1 MIDACALPALTSFHP
16 YDLHPSPFTHGL
28 PIEPRQS
35 TFWLNESFRA
45 VRTQPFA
52 YTGVVVFSLLASG
65 LLFEPAHCRMLLAS
79 LWMLRGD
86 LTGRRRT
93 RRTFGQNARVRRSRK
108 AFSDR
113 KLRNQFFTIGILS
126 AIWLEIVSAVFAIL
140 GRESLEKW
148 KITAEGVDLES
159 IYANFPTT
167 ALVVAFAL
175 YVPLLMLT
183 TFSPLLIALN
193 KQPVGKSLFFSF
205 FGVLRNLGPIVL
217 YLVVLLVGATVVT
230 LAVEAFFA
238 AIGLPAAV
246 AFTAPI
252 LMCFLSALSQA
263 GVWAMFRDFF
273 GSTRVEG

>member
-1 MIDACALPALTSFHP
+1 MASQSSL
-16 YDLHPSPFTHGL
+16 
-28 PIEPRQS
+28 RQS

-65 LLFEPAHCRMLLAS
+65 LLSSLPIVGMLLAS
-79 LWMLRGD
+79 LWMPYGAI
-86 LTGRRRT
+86 LTGL
-93 RRTFGQNARVRRSRK
+93 GARDALSGKTPGYGVLGK

-148 KITAEGVDLES
+148 KITAEGIDLES

-205 FGVLRNLGPIVL
+205 FGVLRNVGPIVL

>member
-1 MIDACALPALTSFHP
+1 
-16 YDLHPSPFTHGL
+16 
-28 PIEPRQS
+28 
-35 TFWLNESFRA
+35 
-45 VRTQPFA
+45 
-52 YTGVVVFSLLASG
+52 
-65 LLFEPAHCRMLLAS
+65 
-79 LWMLRGD
+79 
-86 LTGRRRT
+86 
-93 RRTFGQNARVRRSRK
+93 
-108 AFSDR
+108 
-113 KLRNQFFTIGILS
+113 
-126 AIWLEIVSAVFAIL
+126 
-140 GRESLEKW
+140 
-148 KITAEGVDLES
+148 
-159 IYANFPTT
+159 
-167 ALVVAFAL
+167 
-175 YVPLLMLT
+175 MLT